1 MLSTSYGLQNMLKE
15 GHRHYAGLEEA
26 ILRNI
31 EACREVSKITKS
43 SFGPNGMKKMIVN
56 HIDKIFVTNDAA
68 TILKQAEV
76 HHPAAAML
84 AMAAQMQKED
94 HGDATNYVMTLAGE
108 LLIQAQLL
116 IQTGLHPSAII
127 KGYEIAQKE
136 TLRILEEDCVSW
148 TVEDF
153 RNKENVATVIRS
165 VLGKSVIILI
175 CQN

>member
-1 MLSTSYGLQNMLKE
+1 
-15 GHRHYAGLEEA
+15 
-26 ILRNI
+26 
-31 EACREVSKITKS
+31 
-43 SFGPNGMKKMIVN
+43 
-56 HIDKIFVTNDAA
+56 
-68 TILKQAEV
+68 
-76 HHPAAAML
+76 ML

>member
-94 HGDATNYVMTLAGE
+94 YGDSTNYVMTFAGE
-108 LLIQAQLL
+108 LLIQAQAL

-127 KGYEIAQKE
+127 KGYELAQAE
-136 TLRILEEDCVSW
+136 TLRLLEEKCVSW
-148 TVEDF
+148 TVKDV
-153 RNKENVATVIRS
+153 RSTENVTSVIRS
-165 VLGKSVIILI
+165 VLGKI
-175 CQN
+175 

>member
-1 MLSTSYGLQNMLKE
+1 MLSTSYGLQGMLKE

-68 TILKQAEV
+68 TILKEASV

-94 HGDATNYVMTLAGE
+94 YGDCTNYVMTLAGE
-108 LLIQAQLL
+108 LLMQAQLL

-136 TLRILEEDCVSW
+136 CLRLLEDECVTM
-148 TVEDF
+148 TVEDP
-153 RNKENVATVIRS
+153 RSVETITKVLRS
-165 VLGKSVIILI
+165 VLGKFLFPYNTVY
-175 CQN
+175 